1 MRNSQIVFYL
11 AQNIISI
18 KEVKNDQSNVL
29 QIYCC
34 VQGWERQKA
43 NNLANVQSEFGSMKL
58 IDSKKPVNN
67 LANVQSEFC

>member
-1 MRNSQIVFYL
+1 M
-11 AQNIISI
+11 
-18 KEVKNDQSNVL
+18 KNDQSNVL